1 VGNPKFRK
9 EDRVILF
16 MDVHNYSIACGV
28 LAERLIDFMQE
39 MYEEL
44 GDLIVGHGGEIL
56 RYVGDAILC
65 IFPGGSEN
73 EVVECSRRLRKAFAA
88 LVERRCLPPEVEL
101 EIGIGSGQVAIGI
114 LGHRSLKQKDIFG
127 EEVNRTAMIGHHR
140 GIAITDRVCD
150 AVKVMYETRR
160 LPDFRVKWQDEPLK
174 VWEIA
179 E

>member
-1 VGNPKFRK
+1 VRNPNIKK

-28 LAERLIDFMQE
+28 LGEELFDFMQE

-44 GDLIVGHGGEIL
+44 GDIVVAHGGEIL
-56 RYVGDAILC
+56 RYIGDGILC
-65 IFPGGSEN
+65 VFPGGSEN
-73 EVVECSRRLRKAFAA
+73 EVVECSRKLRKAFAILA
-88 LVERRCLPPEVEL
+88 ERRRLPPDVEL
-101 EIGIGSGQVAIGI
+101 EIGIGSGEVAIGI
-114 LGHRSLKQKDIFG
+114 LGHRSLKQKDLFG

-140 GIAITDRVCD
+140 GIAITERVYARVG
-150 AVKVMYETRR
+150 AVYETRR
-160 LPDFRVKWQDEPLK
+160 LPDFKVKWQDEPLK